1 MINQDKTGDVDI
13 SNKQTL
19 VLLSGAAP
27 NGGTIKILGPKAE
40 ELQKELKSKLSNLKG
55 GGKGSSFQGKITKF
69 EKGELEAVLKYL
81 DSML

>member
-1 MINQDKTGDVDI
+1 MINQDKTGDVDL

-40 ELQKELKSKLSNLKG
+40 ELQKELKI
-55 GGKGSSFQGKITKF
+55 KIIKF
-69 EKGELEAVLKYL
+69 KRWW
-81 DSML
+81 